1 MSMVTGEG
9 LLPDLR
15 CMEYEHDFSGA
26 TTGK

>member
-1 MSMVTGEG
+1 MSMVAGES

-15 CMEYEHDFSGA
+15 YMEYEHDFSGA